1 MSSTV
6 LFCWHT
12 YKCLLSADIKT
23 DLLPFSRETEEKHL
37 PYYKYR
43 LLIQQWSN
51 KEADKH
57 HPQLMAFEL
66 SITSLVATHVELVC
80 C

>member
-6 LFCWHT
+6 LFCWHS
-12 YKCLLSADIKT
+12 YKCLLSTDIKT

-37 PYYKYR
+37 YYKYR

-57 HPQLMAFEL
+57 HPQFMACEL
-66 SITSLVATHVELVC
+66 SLTSLVATHGDLVC

>member
-12 YKCLLSADIKT
+12 YKCLLSTDIKT

-37 PYYKYR
+37 YYKYR
-43 LLIQQWSN
+43 LLIQQ
-51 KEADKH
+51 
-57 HPQLMAFEL
+57 
-66 SITSLVATHVELVC
+66 
-80 C
+80 